1 MKRPLQLKP
10 IFIERMK
17 ELLGKD
23 LDKYLAKIETEPPRS
38 IRCNTLKI
46 EPQELKKRL
55 EEKGWKIKQPIKQHP
70 EIMIVE
76 NELQPGELGRSL
88 EHMLGYYYVQE
99 FASMLPA
106 IVLNPQP
113 EETILD
119 LCASPGSKTTQ
130 IAAKME
136 NTGTLIAND
145 VQLRRIKILSS
156 NLERS
161 GVANVIITKKEGFAF
176 CNQAKKQNLLF
187 DKILIDA
194 PCSGEGTLRT
204 SPKTA
209 VMWSL
214 NNVKSLSGI
223 QKSLLSNAIDILK
236 IGGEIV
242 YSTCT
247 HSPEENEEVL
257 SEILKQYPNM
267 EIEKITL
274 PINTCPGITK
284 WQDKE
289 YIEEVKFSC
298 RIYPHEY
305 DTEGFF
311 IAKLRKVE

>member
-257 SEILKQYPNM
+257 SEILKQYPNL

>member
-257 SEILKQYPNM
+257 SEILKQYPNI